1 MNMALRSALLAG
13 LMGLGV
19 ACRPEPPPTDDP
31 PEPQA
36 AATATEL
43 RDTIQAPID
52 KAKAVEEDVQK
63 AADARAEAMP

>member
-13 LMGLGV
+13 MIGLCA

-36 AATATEL
+36 AAAATEL

-52 KAKAVEEDVQK
+52 KAKAVEDDVQK

>member
-1 MNMALRSALLAG
+1 MNMALRFALLAG
-13 LMGLGV
+13 LTGFCAG
-19 ACRPEPPPTDDP
+19 CRPEPPPTDEP

-36 AATATEL
+36 TAQATQL
-43 RDTIQAPID
+43 RDTLQAPID

>member
-1 MNMALRSALLAG
+1 MNLALRSTLLAG
-13 LMGLGV
+13 LIGLCA

-36 AATATEL
+36 TAAATEL

>member
-1 MNMALRSALLAG
+1 MNMAFRSILLAG
-13 LMGLGV
+13 LLGLCV
-19 ACRPEPPPTDDP
+19 ACRPEPPPTDEP
-31 PEPQA
+31 PEPKA
-36 AATATEL
+36 AAATEL